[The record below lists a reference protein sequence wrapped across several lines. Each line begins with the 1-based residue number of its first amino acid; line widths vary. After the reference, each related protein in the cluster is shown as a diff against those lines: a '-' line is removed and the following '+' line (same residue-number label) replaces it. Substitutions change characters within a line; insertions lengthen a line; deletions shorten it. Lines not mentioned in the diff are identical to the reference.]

1 MFWSDLILPPINLYS
16 LPNYNYLKG
25 QNNMEVNNPFLQTSN
40 PQYSEFIYKS
50 RYARWNESKKRRENW
65 DETVTRYIDFF
76 KNRTN
81 CEDID
86 WDKLYYNIYNLK
98 VMPSMRALMT
108 AGKALERD
116 NVASYNCAFLNIDDL
131 KAFDEMLYILACGTG
146 VGFSVERQFIKNLPT
161 VSESFVD
168 SNTIIE
174 VPDSKI
180 GWATS
185 FRELI
190 ALLYSGKIPKWD
202 MRKVRKAGEKLK
214 TFGGRASGPEP
225 LNDLFKF
232 TVNLIKNAAGRKLN
246 SIECHDLCCKVA
258 EIIVVGGVRRSAL
271 ISLSNL
277 SDDRM
282 RVAKSGA
289 WWENNVQRALA
300 NNSVCY
306 TEKPEMDVF
315 IKEWLSLYE
324 SKSGER
330 GIYNR
335 VAAYNLSPERRK
347 SLGYTE
353 FGCNPCLHPDS
364 LVETIHGRVKIKD
377 ITEPTMVYSMDKEGK
392 LVIKPCSASWVS
404 KRNAE
409 TLTITIAS
417 GKQVRCTPNH
427 KIFIVNKGWVEAKD
441 IKIGD
446 KVSHLVR
453 SRKGSSY
460 SGVKL
465 STDIN
470 DGRKNYKMEHR
481 LVFESYYGVIPE
493 GYDVHHIDGDTY
505 NNDIDNLEC
514 LSHKDHATLTALE
527 QPNNHM
533 VTGVNPKVK
542 SGYGFISPPNSKHGA
557 KVIIPMPDELKSN
570 LHQYAT
576 VVCIEQG
583 ETTDVYDLTVEDTH
597 NFVADFVVVHN
608 CSEITLRSDQFC
620 NLTEV
625 VIRADDT
632 EESLL
637 EKIEIATILGTLQ
650 STVTDFRY
658 LRKIWKANCEE
669 ERLLG
674 VSLTGIMDNPITNGS
689 NMELLKALLPKLK
702 QRAIDVNIRYANI
715 LGISPATAITC
726 VKPSGTVSQLVDSAS
741 GIHPRYAKT
750 YIRTVRGDKKDPLSQ
765 FIKDS
770 GIYTEDDVTKTDSTF
785 VFSFPIKAPESSVFR
800 DDRTAI
806 EQLELW
812 KTYQL
817 YYCEHKP
824 SITVYVKEH
833 EWLEIAAWVY
843 KNFDILSGVSFLP
856 HSDHSYRQAP
866 YQEINEDE
874 YNKFVSD
881 YDIELDWINLQ
892 KIELEDN
899 TTNTKELACSAGVCE
914 L

>member
-1 MFWSDLILPPINLYS
+1 
-16 LPNYNYLKG
+16 
-25 QNNMEVNNPFLQTSN
+25 MEVKNNPFSQTSN

-353 FGCNPCLHPDS
+353 FGCNPC
-364 LVETIHGRVKIKD
+364 
-377 ITEPTMVYSMDKEGK
+377 
-392 LVIKPCSASWVS
+392 
-404 KRNAE
+404 
-409 TLTITIAS
+409 
-417 GKQVRCTPNH
+417 
-427 KIFIVNKGWVEAKD
+427 
-441 IKIGD
+441 
-446 KVSHLVR
+446 
-453 SRKGSSY
+453 
-460 SGVKL
+460 
-465 STDIN
+465 
-470 DGRKNYKMEHR
+470 
-481 LVFESYYGVIPE
+481 
-493 GYDVHHIDGDTY
+493 
-505 NNDIDNLEC
+505 
-514 LSHKDHATLTALE
+514 
-527 QPNNHM
+527 
-533 VTGVNPKVK
+533 
-542 SGYGFISPPNSKHGA
+542 
-557 KVIIPMPDELKSN
+557 
-570 LHQYAT
+570 
-576 VVCIEQG
+576 
-583 ETTDVYDLTVEDTH
+583 
-597 NFVADFVVVHN
+597 
-608 CSEITLRSDQFC
+608 SEITLRSNQFC
-620 NLTEV
+620 NLSEV

-650 STVTDFRY
+650 ATVTDFRY
-658 LRKIWKANCEE
+658 LRKIWKTNCEE

-674 VSLTGIMDNPITNGS
+674 VSLTGIMDNPITNGTHPE
-689 NMELLKALLPKLK
+689 ELKVLLTKLK
-702 QRAIDVNIRYANI
+702 EKAVETNIKYSKLLN
-715 LGISPATAITC
+715 ISPATAITC
-726 VKPSGTVSQLVDSAS
+726 TKPSGTVSQLVDSAS

-881 YDIELDWINLQ
+881 YDIELNWINLQ